1 MSTQSSAESTPEFEL
16 DDAGR
21 LVVFR
26 PTPGSP
32 GVFRHPFVDAQLVRA
47 MGLAAYGAA
56 AVGECFATAHRIE
69 DNNLFESWY
78 AEWAATAGR
87 VEALGENCLKRGHK
101 VSARDAFLRAA
112 TYYRN
117 AYFFLRHHDGR
128 KKETWKKGQDSFR
141 NAAKLFDP
149 PIDVLAMPYEKGKTL
164 PGYFVK
170 VDDSTTPRPTLL
182 AISGGDGTQEE
193 LVSWLGKAAV
203 ERGYNLLAFE
213 MPGQFGTVL
222 DDPEMTYRTDTWVP
236 IGAAVDYSLTR
247 PEVDPERLAL
257 VGYSWGGTMG
267 PRAVTRE
274 KRIKAIIANS
284 LVPECRMTILMAAGA
299 DPDHPDISQVDT
311 SSPTGQYVVDDL
323 MWRCGFGNRPL
334 SELAEFLDGMS
345 LWCLEDEI
353 TTPLLNITAG
363 GEGGT
368 MQGPTEKFFNILSG
382 PKTAVHLDSLDGA
395 EVHCQANNPS
405 RANQI
410 EFDWLDETFNKQ
422 TPR

>member
-1 MSTQSSAESTPEFEL
+1 
-16 DDAGR
+16 
-21 LVVFR
+21 
-26 PTPGSP
+26 
-32 GVFRHPFVDAQLVRA
+32 
-47 MGLAAYGAA
+47 
-56 AVGECFATAHRIE
+56 
-69 DNNLFESWY
+69 
-78 AEWAATAGR
+78 
-87 VEALGENCLKRGHK
+87 
-101 VSARDAFLRAA
+101 
-112 TYYRN
+112 
-117 AYFFLRHHDGR
+117 
-128 KKETWKKGQDSFR
+128 
-141 NAAKLFDP
+141 
-149 PIDVLAMPYEKGKTL
+149 
-164 PGYFVK
+164 
-170 VDDSTTPRPTLL
+170 LL
-182 AISGGDGTQEE
+182 AISGGDGTYEE

-236 IGAAVDYSLTR
+236 IGAAVDYALTR

-284 LVPECRMTILMAAGA
+284 LVPECRATILMAAGA

-311 SSPTGQYVVDDL
+311 SSPTGTYVGNDL

-334 SELAEFLDGMS
+334 SELAEFLDRMS
-345 LWCLEDEI
+345 LWGLEDQI
-353 TTPLLNITAG
+353 TTPLLNITASA
-363 GEGGT
+363 EGAT
-368 MQGPTEKFFNILSG
+368 MQGPTEKFFNSLSC
-382 PKTAVHLDSLDGA
+382 PKTAVHLDATDGA

>member
-1 MSTQSSAESTPEFEL
+1 MSEQSNAESAPEFEL
-16 DDAGR
+16 DEAGR

-47 MGLAAYGAA
+47 LGMAATGAA
-56 AVGECFATAHRIE
+56 AVGECYTTARRIDE
-69 DNNLFESWY
+69 NNLFESWY

-87 VEALGENCLKRGHK
+87 VDALGEEVLTRGHK
-101 VSARDAFLRAA
+101 ISARDAFFRAA

-117 AYFFLRHHDGR
+117 AYFFLHHNDPR
-128 KKETWKKGQDSFR
+128 KKPTWKQGQDAFR
-141 NAAKLFDP
+141 NAVKLWDP
-149 PIDVLAMPYEKGKTL
+149 PVEVVAMPYEKGKTL

-222 DDPEMTYRTDTWVP
+222 DDPEMVYRTDTWVP
-236 IGAAVDYSLTR
+236 VGAAVDYALNR
-247 PEVDPERLAL
+247 REVDPQRVAFA
-257 VGYSWGGTMG
+257 GYSWGGTMG

-284 LVPECRMTILMAAGA
+284 LVPECRATILMAAGA
-299 DPDHPDISQVDT
+299 DPDHPDASQVDPST
-311 SSPTGQYVVDDL
+311 PTGNYVVNDFS
-323 MWRCGFGNRPL
+323 WRCGVGDRPL
-334 SELAEFLDGMS
+334 SELKELLDGMS
-345 LWCLEDEI
+345 LWGLEDQL
-353 TTPLLNITAG
+353 TTPLLNVTASA
-363 GEGGT
+363 EGGT
-368 MQGPTEKFFNILSG
+368 MQGPAETFFDSLSC
-382 PKTAVHLDSLDGA
+382 PKTAVHLTPLDGA
-395 EVHCQANNPS
+395 DLHCQANNPS
-405 RANQI
+405 RRNQI
-410 EFDWLDETFNKQ
+410 EFDWLDETLNKP
-422 TPR
+422 TTR

>member
-1 MSTQSSAESTPEFEL
+1 MRRSYL
-16 DDAGR
+16 
-21 LVVFR
+21 
-26 PTPGSP
+26 
-32 GVFRHPFVDAQLVRA
+32 
-47 MGLAAYGAA
+47 
-56 AVGECFATAHRIE
+56 I
-69 DNNLFESWY
+69 
-78 AEWAATAGR
+78 
-87 VEALGENCLKRGHK
+87 
-101 VSARDAFLRAA
+101 
-112 TYYRN
+112 
-117 AYFFLRHHDGR
+117 
-128 KKETWKKGQDSFR
+128 
-141 NAAKLFDP
+141 P

-345 LWCLEDEI
+345 LWGLEDE
-353 TTPLLNITAG
+353 
-363 GEGGT
+363 ES
-368 MQGPTEKFFNILSG
+368 QRR
-382 PKTAVHLDSLDGA
+382 
-395 EVHCQANNPS
+395 C
-405 RANQI
+405 
-410 EFDWLDETFNKQ
+410 
-422 TPR
+422 